1 MFSHKNVTMLESA
14 IQHKQHQQH
23 LQNFFTLTALLHFSL
38 LSLFPPHSSMTLTC
52 VVLSSCRRR
61 PLVWTKL
68 LRHREDQG
76 KKKRVSSWEALI
88 FYGYHPCMYFDFISM
103 YRHRLIFLP
112 LCAASV
118 HIFLRY
124 LSMPY
129 TNRSLFPMDR
139 CAIHVRKG
147 SSSSSGDDNNKRTTQ
162 KIYNVNLQ
170 RAIDIFC
177 RLSLGLRL
185 VGAWETL
192 LIVFNSRTCSL
203 LLALPSSLFSL
214 FLIVILMMAN
224 LLC

>member
-1 MFSHKNVTMLESA
+1 MFSHKNVMMLESA
-14 IQHKQHQQH
+14 IQHKQRQQH

-38 LSLFPPHSSMTLTC
+38 LSLSSSLQHSTH
-52 VVLSSCRRR
+52 VLSFQVLAVGHLCELNYLDTVR
-61 PLVWTKL
+61 TEEGK
-68 LRHREDQG
+68 RE
-76 KKKRVSSWEALI
+76 KVSSWEALI

-129 TNRSLFPMDR
+129 TNRSLFPTDR
-139 CAIHVRKG
+139 CAIHVKKR
-147 SSSSSGDDNNKRTTQ
+147 SSSSSGDDNNEPTTQ

-177 RLSLGLRL
+177 R
-185 VGAWETL
+185 
-192 LIVFNSRTCSL
+192 
-203 LLALPSSLFSL
+203 
-214 FLIVILMMAN
+214 
-224 LLC
+224 